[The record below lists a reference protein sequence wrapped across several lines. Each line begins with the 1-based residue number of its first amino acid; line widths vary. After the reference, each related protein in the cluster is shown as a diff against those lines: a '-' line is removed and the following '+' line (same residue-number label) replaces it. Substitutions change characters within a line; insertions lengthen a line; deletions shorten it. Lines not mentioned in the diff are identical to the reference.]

1 MINRKVTR
9 LSVQSYSTE
18 KIFEVFPFFFGLLE
32 IISKTKKKKIALER
46 ALPELLKPVGWSQS
60 RKKTDFGEFLINV
73 WWQVKC
79 RKVTWS
85 YTISPPRHE
94 VNFIHI

>member
-32 IISKTKKKKIALER
+32 IISKTKKKKIALEQ
-46 ALPELLKPVGWSQS
+46 ALPELLKPVG
-60 RKKTDFGEFLINV
+60 
-73 WWQVKC
+73 
-79 RKVTWS
+79 
-85 YTISPPRHE
+85 
-94 VNFIHI
+94 